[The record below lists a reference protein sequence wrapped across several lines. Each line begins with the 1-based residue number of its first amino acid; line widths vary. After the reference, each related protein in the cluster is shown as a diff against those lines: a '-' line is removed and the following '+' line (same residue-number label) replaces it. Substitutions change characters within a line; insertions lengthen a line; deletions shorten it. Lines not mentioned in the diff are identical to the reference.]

1 MMNKNNIKNR
11 IYINL
16 ITNMIN
22 LNDFL
27 SSKRILHN
35 ETPCEFNNALR
46 FFIENQDNADII
58 TYENTRHFSLLNVSV
73 LERDADGK
81 FFYQF
86 SVKRDG
92 DIIDNI
98 SFESISG
105 IPAQLSYYIGG
116 DKYMPEE
123 VDKFVIAS
131 SMYHDFQI
139 RVTFLEKQTCNDEFK
154 ILSRYYLVNTEDRK
168 KLATSRV
175 ETENII
181 YSNGMTGRREKK
193 PKMII
198 QKNYDGFKYFSII

>member
-1 MMNKNNIKNR
+1 MTTTMN
-11 IYINL
+11 L
-16 ITNMIN
+16 Q
-22 LNDFL
+22 DFL
-27 SSKRILHN
+27 SSKKILHN
-35 ETPCEFNNALR
+35 GTPCEYNNALR
-46 FFIENQDNADII
+46 VFIENQDNADII

-73 LERDADGK
+73 LERDADGN

-98 SFESISG
+98 SFERISG

-139 RVTFLEKQTCNDEFK
+139 RVTFLEKQTTNDEFK
-154 ILSRYYLVNTEDRK
+154 IHSRYYLVNTEDRK

-181 YSNGMTGRREKK
+181 YGDGMTRR
-193 PKMII
+193 
-198 QKNYDGFKYFSII
+198 NN

>member
-1 MMNKNNIKNR
+1 MTTT
-11 IYINL
+11 INL
-16 ITNMIN
+16 QE
-22 LNDFL
+22 FL
-27 SSKRILHN
+27 SSKKILHN
-35 ETPCEFNNALR
+35 ETPCEYNNALR
-46 FFIENQDNADII
+46 FFIENQGSADII

-73 LERDADGK
+73 LERDTDGK
-81 FFYQF
+81 YFYQF

-98 SFESISG
+98 RYESISG
-105 IPAQLSYYIGG
+105 IHAQLSYYIGG

-139 RVTFLEKQTCNDEFK
+139 RVTFLEKQTCNDEFR
-154 ILSRYYLVNTEDRK
+154 ILSRYYLINTEDRK

-181 YSNGMTGRREKK
+181 YGNGMTSRKVGHMPT
-193 PKMII
+193 PKNIVSPWTENKI
-198 QKNYDGFKYFSII
+198 E

>member
-1 MMNKNNIKNR
+1 ML
-11 IYINL
+11 NL
-16 ITNMIN
+16 Q
-22 LNDFL
+22 DFL

-35 ETPCEFNNALR
+35 ETPCEYNNALR
-46 FFIENQDNADII
+46 FFIENQENADII

-73 LERDADGK
+73 LERDANGN

-92 DIIDNI
+92 DIIDKI
-98 SFESISG
+98 SFESTSG
-105 IPAQLSYYIGG
+105 ISAQLSYYIGG

-139 RVTFLEKQTCNDEFK
+139 RVTFLEKQTTNDEFK

-168 KLATSRV
+168 KLATSKV

-181 YSNGMTGRREKK
+181 YSDGMTGRKIN
-193 PKMII
+193 KMEQNNQI
-198 QKNYDGFKYFSII
+198 Q

>member
-1 MMNKNNIKNR
+1 MTT
-11 IYINL
+11 INL
-16 ITNMIN
+16 
-22 LNDFL
+22 LNFL

-35 ETPCEFNNALR
+35 KMPCEYNDALR
-46 FFIENQDNADII
+46 FFIENQDNTDII
-58 TYENTRHFSLLNVSV
+58 TYENTKHFSLLNVSV

-81 FFYQF
+81 YFYQF

-98 SFESISG
+98 SYESISG

-116 DKYMPEE
+116 DKYSPEE

-139 RVTFLEKQTCNDEFK
+139 RVTFLEKQKCNDEFK
-154 ILSRYYLVNTEDRK
+154 ILSRYYLINQEDRK
-168 KLATSRV
+168 KLALSRV

-181 YSNGMTGRREKK
+181 YHDGMTSRKV
-193 PKMII
+193 
-198 QKNYDGFKYFSII
+198 

>member
-1 MMNKNNIKNR
+1 MAT
-11 IYINL
+11 INL
-16 ITNMIN
+16 Q
-22 LNDFL
+22 DFL
-27 SSKRILHN
+27 SSKRILHD
-35 ETPCEFNNALR
+35 EKCEYDNALR
-46 FFIENQDNADII
+46 FFIKNQDNADII

-81 FFYQF
+81 FYYQF
-86 SVKRDG
+86 SIDRHG

-98 SFESISG
+98 RFENISG

-154 ILSRYYLVNTEDRK
+154 ILSRYYLVNSEDRK
-168 KLATSRV
+168 KLAMSKVITK
-175 ETENII
+175 NII
-181 YSNGMTGRREKK
+181 YGDGMTRR
-193 PKMII
+193 
-198 QKNYDGFKYFSII
+198 NN

>member
-1 MMNKNNIKNR
+1 ME
-11 IYINL
+11 
-16 ITNMIN
+16 TTMIN

-35 ETPCEFNNALR
+35 ETSCEFNNALR

-81 FFYQF
+81 YFYQF

-98 SFESISG
+98 RYESISG
-105 IPAQLSYYIGG
+105 ITAQLSYYIGC

-123 VDKFVIAS
+123 VDKFFFVS
-131 SMYHDFQI
+131 SPYHDFQI
-139 RVTFLEKQTCNDEFK
+139 RVTFLEKQTTNDEFK
-154 ILSRYYLVNTEDRK
+154 IHSRYYLINTEDRK
-168 KLATSRV
+168 NLAKSKIKFV
-175 ETENII
+175 YKDNLYI
-181 YSNGMTGRREKK
+181 
-193 PKMII
+193 
-198 QKNYDGFKYFSII
+198 NYY

>member
-1 MMNKNNIKNR
+1 MTTT
-11 IYINL
+11 INL
-16 ITNMIN
+16 Q
-22 LNDFL
+22 DFL

-35 ETPCEFNNALR
+35 ETHCEYNNALR

-58 TYENTRHFSLLNVSV
+58 TYENTRYFSLLNVSV
-73 LERDADGK
+73 LERDADGN

-98 SFESISG
+98 CYESISG

-139 RVTFLEKQTCNDEFK
+139 RVTFLDKQTTNDEFK
-154 ILSRYYLVNTEDRK
+154 ILSRYYLVNTDDRK
-168 KLATSRV
+168 KLATNRV
-175 ETENII
+175 ETENNI
-181 YSNGMTGRREKK
+181 YMNGMCVRKV
-193 PKMII
+193 
-198 QKNYDGFKYFSII
+198 

>member
-1 MMNKNNIKNR
+1 
-11 IYINL
+11 
-16 ITNMIN
+16 MIN
-22 LNDFL
+22 LRDFL

-35 ETPCEFNNALR
+35 ETPCEYNCALR
-46 FFIENQDNADII
+46 FFIENQGNADII
-58 TYENTRHFSLLNVSV
+58 TYENIRHFSLLNVSV
-73 LERDADGK
+73 LERDTEGN
-81 FFYQF
+81 FFFQF
-86 SVKRDG
+86 SVKREG

-139 RVTFLEKQTCNDEFK
+139 RVTFLKKQTTNDEFK
-154 ILSRYYLVNTEDRK
+154 IHSRYYLVNTEDRQ

-181 YSNGMTGRREKK
+181 YGDGMTRRKV
-193 PKMII
+193 
-198 QKNYDGFKYFSII
+198 

>member
-1 MMNKNNIKNR
+1 
-11 IYINL
+11 
-16 ITNMIN
+16 MIN

-27 SSKRILHN
+27 SSKKILHN
-35 ETPCEFNNALR
+35 ETSCEYNNALR
-46 FFIENQDNADII
+46 FFIENQKNADII
-58 TYENTRHFSLLNVSV
+58 TYENIKHFSLLNVSV

-81 FFYQF
+81 YFYQF

-98 SFESISG
+98 RYESISG

-116 DKYMPEE
+116 DKYMPKE

>member
-1 MMNKNNIKNR
+1 MMNENNIKNR
-11 IYINL
+11 ICINL

-35 ETPCEFNNALR
+35 ETPCEYNNALR

-139 RVTFLEKQTCNDEFK
+139 RVTFLEKQTTNDEFK
-154 ILSRYYLVNTEDRK
+154 ILSRYYLVNTEDRQ
-168 KLATSRV
+168 KLAKSIV

-181 YSNGMTGRREKK
+181 YSNGMAGRREKK
-193 PKMII
+193 V
-198 QKNYDGFKYFSII
+198 

>member
-1 MMNKNNIKNR
+1 MMNENNIKNR

-35 ETPCEFNNALR
+35 ETPCEYNNALR

-139 RVTFLEKQTCNDEFK
+139 RVTFLEKQTTNDEFK
-154 ILSRYYLVNTEDRK
+154 ILSRYYLVNTEDRQ
-168 KLATSRV
+168 KLAKSIV

-181 YSNGMTGRREKK
+181 YSNGMAGRREKK
-193 PKMII
+193 V
-198 QKNYDGFKYFSII
+198 

>member
-1 MMNKNNIKNR
+1 MTTT
-11 IYINL
+11 INL
-16 ITNMIN
+16 Q
-22 LNDFL
+22 DFL
-27 SSKRILHN
+27 SSKKILHN
-35 ETPCEFNNALR
+35 RTPCEYNNALR
-46 FFIENQDNADII
+46 FFIENQGSADII

-73 LERDADGK
+73 LERDTDGK
-81 FFYQF
+81 YFYQF
-86 SVKRDG
+86 SVKIDG

-98 SFESISG
+98 RYENISG

-154 ILSRYYLVNTEDRK
+154 ILSRYYLINTEDRK
-168 KLATSRV
+168 NLATSRV

-181 YSNGMTGRREKK
+181 YGDGMTRRKVGHMPTPKK
-193 PKMII
+193 QVSPWTENKIE
-198 QKNYDGFKYFSII
+198 

>member
-1 MMNKNNIKNR
+1 MTTT
-11 IYINL
+11 INL
-16 ITNMIN
+16 QK
-22 LNDFL
+22 FL

-35 ETPCEFNNALR
+35 KMLCEYNDALR

-58 TYENTRHFSLLNVSV
+58 TYENARHFSLLNVSV

-81 FFYQF
+81 YFHQF

-98 SFESISG
+98 HYESISG
-105 IPAQLSYYIGG
+105 ISSQLSYYIGG
-116 DKYMPEE
+116 YKYMPEE
-123 VDKFVIAS
+123 IDKFVIAA

-168 KLATSRV
+168 KLTTSIV
-175 ETENII
+175 ETKNNI
-181 YSNGMTGRREKK
+181 YCNGMCGRKV
-193 PKMII
+193 
-198 QKNYDGFKYFSII
+198 